1 MISFYK
7 DEAGV
12 VMFKDDTYL
21 ATMMFVID
29 RPATDEDAIAHP
41 DEHAAVESVAAPVEP
56 ESAPTVSP
64 DGVA

>member
-21 ATMMFVID
+21 ETLKFVIE
-29 RPATDEDAIAHP
+29 RPATGEDAIAHP
-41 DEHAAVESVAAPVEP
+41 SEHAAVEAVAAPVEP